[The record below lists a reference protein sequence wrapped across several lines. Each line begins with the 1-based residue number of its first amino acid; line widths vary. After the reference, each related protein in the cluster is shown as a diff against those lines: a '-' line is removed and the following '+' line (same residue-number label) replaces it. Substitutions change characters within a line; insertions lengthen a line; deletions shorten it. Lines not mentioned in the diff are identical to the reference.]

1 MSDTM
6 SNEQI
11 MDAFKAIRTQLVD
24 LEKSVKI
31 ALKSRGSKAAAKS
44 DKPKRAAGPWAL
56 WAKEMPLAHP
66 AEFTTFKVETAAAA
80 EAEGKKAKGVHILFA
95 KVWRDSHTA
104 EWDAFSAKA
113 KVDREKAVTTTV
125 AVVKVEATEVV
136 AAKPEKAVKA
146 VKATK
151 ATKPAKAA
159 TKAAKSANVVVE
171 AVSNT
176 EEVTLSPMT
185 LKGVNYLHTSDG
197 DCWLAAADGSMGK
210 WAGAYDA
217 VAGSIDA
224 SAPEPEME

>member
-66 AEFTTFKVETAAAA
+66 AEFTTFKAETAAAA

-125 AVVKVEATEVV
+125 TTEVV

-146 VKATK
+146 TKVAKATK
-151 ATKPAKAA
+151 AATKSATKPAK
-159 TKAAKSANVVVE
+159 VVVE

>member
-66 AEFTTFKVETAAAA
+66 AEFTTFKADTAAAA

-125 AVVKVEATEVV
+125 TTEVV
-136 AAKPEKAVKA
+136 AAAAKPEKAVKA
-146 VKATK
+146 TK
-151 ATKPAKAA
+151 AAKAA
-159 TKAAKSANVVVE
+159 TKSAKSANVVVE

-185 LKGVNYLHTSDG
+185 LKGVNYFHTSDG

>member
-1 MSDTM
+1 
-6 SNEQI
+6 

-31 ALKSRGSKAAAKS
+31 ALKSRGSKAAVKS

-66 AEFTTFKVETAAAA
+66 AEFITFKVETAAAA

-146 VKATK
+146 TKTAKAVKS
-151 ATKPAKAA
+151 AKAA

>member
-56 WAKEMPLAHP
+56 WAKEMPIVHP
-66 AEFTTFKVETAAAA
+66 AEFTTFKAETSAAA

-113 KVDREKAVTTTV
+113 KVDRENAVTTTV
-125 AVVKVEATEVV
+125 TTEVV

-146 VKATK
+146 VK
-151 ATKPAKAA
+151 PGKAA
-159 TKAAKSANVVVE
+159 AEKRQSANKKKDTVDKSTVNVT
-171 AVSNT
+171 VIPDT

-197 DCWLAAADGSMGK
+197 DCWHAASDGSMGK

-224 SAPEPEME
+224 SASEPEME

>member
-113 KVDREKAVTTTV
+113 KVDRENAVTTTV
-125 AVVKVEATEVV
+125 TTEVV
-136 AAKPEKAVKA
+136 AAKPEKAVKT
-146 VKATK
+146 VKATKTAKAVK
-151 ATKPAKAA
+151 ATKPAK
-159 TKAAKSANVVVE
+159 VVVE